1 MKPRDGKDA
10 TQDIFYVILITA
22 LFYLYYTGEEGGDGV
37 RRTFIHYG
45 TNIGMVLKFTNI
57 LMCMDQQMRAV
68 HNDDDTTGNFDEST
82 AATIERIE
90 HYLTPDTEVPLVDVL
105 SYVLIFC
112 C

>member
-22 LFYLYYTGEEGGDGV
+22 LFTCTILGRDGGGV

-68 HNDDDTTGNFDEST
+68 HNDDDTTG
-82 AATIERIE
+82 I
-90 HYLTPDTEVPLVDVL
+90 LTKVL
-105 SYVLIFC
+105 LLR
-112 C
+112 